1 MNRFRAVQSW
11 SSNLSGMLA
20 LPGLKKR
27 ELGASSNSLGVE
39 AGGWSAAVPLRETR
53 VAHACVHTPAF
64 DVSLYPSLKFLNP
77 GAISLGLSF
86 SFFYRIEGFQGL
98 DSRNKRW
105 KRSVRSLSS
114 PASILFWIFSG
125 FDFSFNNKAQILLT
139 FSKCWYWIKILI
151 KKKKKENFNLQ
162 KLKNENSSFLFP
174 FSSPLLQMKP
184 L

>member
-77 GAISLGLSF
+77 GAISLGLTF
-86 SFFYRIEGFQGL
+86 FFYRIEGFQGL

-125 FDFSFNNKAQILLT
+125 FDFSFNNKARILLT